1 MYNKRIFYE
10 NLLKTMNIHDFCV
23 ILAGGEGTR
32 LWPMS
37 RHDKPKQFVDFFG
50 MGRSLLQQTF
60 DRMSHV
66 IDKDRIY
73 ILTQFSYLDLTYEQL
88 PEVPKDHILPE
99 PLHRNTA
106 PAVAWAAL
114 HIFSRDPEAN
124 VVAVPTDS
132 LILDESRFLEDV
144 SEGLNFVAK
153 ERELL
158 TLSVKPT
165 RPETGYGYIQ
175 LSDEIKDNL
184 YRMKTFV
191 EKPELDFAKFFME
204 SGEFY
209 WNTGIF
215 LFQVTDFLRVAGEL
229 FPDWSQRLQLFT
241 SDRHDYQKEIE
252 VMRSGYGSMPNL
264 KLENCIFEKYGRVFV
279 KPCTFGWA
287 DMGGWADLY
296 EASPKDAQ
304 ENVVPESNALC
315 YESKGNVIQVPEGKI
330 VVVENLNDYV
340 IVDKDDLLVI
350 CPKKNSLEWRK
361 YVNDV
366 LINLGEK
373 YT

>member
-1 MYNKRIFYE
+1 
-10 NLLKTMNIHDFCV
+10 MNEHDFCV

-37 RHDKPKQFVDFFG
+37 RHDRPKQFVDFFG

-66 IDKDRIY
+66 VDKDRIY
-73 ILTQFSYLDLTYEQL
+73 ILTQYSYLDLAYEQV
-88 PEVPKDHILPE
+88 PEIPQDHILPE
-99 PLHRNTA
+99 PMRRNTA
-106 PAVAWAAL
+106 PAVTWAVL
-114 HIFSRDPEAN
+114 HIYAKDPEAN
-124 VVAVPTDS
+124 VVVVPTDS
-132 LILDESRFLEDV
+132 LILDESSFLEDTHI
-144 SEGLNFVAK
+144 GLNFVAK
-153 ERELL
+153 EKELL

-175 LSDEIKDNL
+175 LSDEIKGNFH
-184 YRMKTFV
+184 RIKTFV
-191 EKPELDFAKFFME
+191 EKPELDFAKFFMDN
-204 SGEFY
+204 GEFY

-215 LFQVTDFLRVAGEL
+215 LFRVKDFLHVAGVL
-229 FPDWSQRLQLFT
+229 FPEWSQRLKLFT
-241 SDRHDYQKEIE
+241 SECHDYKKEIE
-252 VMRSGYGSMPNL
+252 LMRNSYDSMPNL
-264 KLENCIFEKYGRVFV
+264 KLENCIFEKYGKIFV
-279 KPCTFGWA
+279 MPCTFGWA
-287 DMGGWADLY
+287 DMGGWRDLY

-315 YESKGNVIQVPEGKI
+315 YKSKGNVVQVPEGKI
-330 VVVENLNDYV
+330 VIIEDLNDYV
-340 IVDKDDLLVI
+340 IVDREDLLVI
-350 CPKKNSLEWRK
+350 CPRKNSLEWRK